1 LNGVRKVK
9 ELFEDPVLWFWADP
23 PVDIMEII
31 LSEEAE
37 RKRLAE
43 EAKRKNPTPPPPPS
57 ICDACDYYG
66 DRGMVEDKHCAQCTF
81 RSSPASS

>member
-1 LNGVRKVK
+1 
-9 ELFEDPVLWFWADP
+9 
-23 PVDIMEII
+23 MEII
-31 LSEEAE
+31 KAEAAE

-66 DRGMVEDKHCAQCTF
+66 ERPVVDDKHCAQC
-81 RSSPASS
+81 ASRK